1 MRIALLAVLLAAFA
15 QAHAQ
20 KGVLVAPL
28 PDGMDNQ
35 SILQVARQVLTAR
48 GWVLVPEDEITIEAK
63 KDRSGI
69 RVYVGEKALRYS
81 DESVGRRVR
90 QRNRNEGP
98 QFSAVPQEEIDAL
111 RADLSAAFAGKP
123 PVAGLTPPPP
133 RAPGQV
139 LVGLPAGADP
149 QRVME
154 AAYSAFAG
162 RKWAVSRDADGALV
176 ARNRNLDID
185 ATLKVFI
192 GDGALRYID
201 GTVDRK
207 GGKAQVPE
215 RWLNYI
221 RADLRNPVNALTR
234 QERRPAPPTVAQ
246 DPDPAE
252 RLRKLKA
259 MLDAGLI
266 TQSEYESKRAEII
279 KGL

>member
-28 PDGMDNQ
+28 PEGMDNK
-35 SILQVARQVLTAR
+35 SILQVAKQVLTAR
-48 GWVLVPEDEITIEAK
+48 GWMLVPEDENTIEAK
-63 KDRSGI
+63 KDRSGM
-69 RVYVGEKALRYS
+69 RVFVGEKALRYS
-81 DESVGRRVR
+81 DESAGRRAR

-98 QFSAVPQEEIDAL
+98 QFAAVPQEEIDAL
-111 RADLSAAFAGKP
+111 RADLMAAFAGKP
-123 PVAGLTPPPP
+123 PVAGFAPPPP

-139 LVGLPAGADP
+139 LLALPAGADP

-162 RKWAVSRDADGALV
+162 RKWAVGRGADGALV
-176 ARNRNLDID
+176 ARNRNFDID
-185 ATLKVFI
+185 STLKVFI

-207 GGKAQVPE
+207 GAKAQLPE

-221 RADLRNPVNALTR
+221 RADLR
-234 QERRPAPPTVAQ
+234 RPAPARDQ
-246 DPDPAE
+246 NAAE
-252 RLRKLKA
+252 RLRQLKSL
-259 MLDAGLI
+259 LDGGLI
-266 TQSEYESKRAEII
+266 TPTEYEAKRADIL

>member
-1 MRIALLAVLLAAFA
+1 MRIALLAVLLATFA

-20 KGVLVAPL
+20 KGVLVTPL
-28 PDGMDNQ
+28 PEGMDNQ

-48 GWVLVPEDEITIEAK
+48 AWALVPEDDNTIEAK
-63 KDRSGI
+63 KDRSGL

-81 DESVGRRVR
+81 DESVGRRAR
-90 QRNRNEGP
+90 QRNREEGP
-98 QFSAVPQEEIDAL
+98 QFAAVPQEEIDAL
-111 RADLSAAFAGKP
+111 RPALSAAFAGKP
-123 PVAGLTPPPP
+123 PVVGLTPPPP
-133 RAPGQV
+133 RAPGQI
-139 LVGLPAGADP
+139 LVSLPAGADP

-154 AAYSAFAG
+154 ATYSAFAG

-176 ARNRNLDID
+176 ARNRNFDID

-207 GGKAQVPE
+207 GGKGQVPE

-221 RADLRNPVNALTR
+221 RADLRNPINALAR
-234 QERRPAPPTVAQ
+234 QERRPPPATAAGDQEPV
-246 DPDPAE
+246 E

-266 TQSEYESKRAEII
+266 TQPEYENKRAEIL